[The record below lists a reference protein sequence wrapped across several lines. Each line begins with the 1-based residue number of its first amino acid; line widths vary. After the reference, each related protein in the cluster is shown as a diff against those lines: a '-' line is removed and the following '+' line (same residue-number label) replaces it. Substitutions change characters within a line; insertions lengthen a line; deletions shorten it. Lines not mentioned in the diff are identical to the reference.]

1 VLAAII
7 DRVGTDWLPDE
18 RDRRRAAGAYD
29 VLVRAIVGQQFST
42 LAAAAMYRKL
52 AARFGGRLPTPAQ
65 ILAEDPEE
73 LRLAVGLSHAKVGY
87 LRSLAEHLTDGSLD
101 LDSLQTL
108 PDEEVVARL
117 TAVKGLGA
125 WSAGLFLIFYLG
137 RPDVLAA
144 GDLGIRR
151 AIMREYG
158 LERLP
163 TPAEVVQR
171 GERWRPDR
179 TLACLLLWRSVA
191 ATPA

>member
-1 VLAAII
+1 
-7 DRVGTDWLPDE
+7 
-18 RDRRRAAGAYD
+18 
-29 VLVRAIVGQQFST
+29 
-42 LAAAAMYRKL
+42 M
-52 AARFGGRLPTPAQ
+52 
-65 ILAEDPEE
+65 
-73 LRLAVGLSHAKVGY
+73 
-87 LRSLAEHLTDGSLD
+87 
-101 LDSLQTL
+101 
-108 PDEEVVARL
+108 VARL
-117 TAVKGLGA
+117 TAVKGLGT

-158 LERLP
+158 LERMP